1 MNLKSPTLMLACLSA
16 TLLASCNGPQLAAQ
30 IGTDSAQDG
39 ARPAASAAA
48 SGAPANAPVAAP
60 ANATTGGA
68 AQAKV
73 AAGAAPS
80 TAFQG
85 AAALQPLPPIK
96 AMVIKN
102 GSLNVMVDDPENS
115 LSQVDQLVKIEQ
127 GTILNQTI
135 RTQDEKTYVNLTIQV
150 PPDNFEDAL
159 GKLRDLRSHGSR
171 VLVDTVSG
179 QDVTDQFIDLDA
191 QYRNL
196 QATRDAYQKLLDLAT
211 SVQDIITLTRE
222 VGNLQTQMDQIKARQ
237 NLLSR
242 QSGVSTIALTLTP
255 LGAPSGP
262 RPLPRPMQAASAA
275 WHALFTALQ
284 GFAVVLI
291 WAAILLPLPALVLF
305 GGWMLYRRAAR
316 LPQPGSARS

>member
-1 MNLKSPTLMLACLSA
+1 
-16 TLLASCNGPQLAAQ
+16 
-30 IGTDSAQDG
+30 
-39 ARPAASAAA
+39 
-48 SGAPANAPVAAP
+48 
-60 ANATTGGA
+60 
-68 AQAKV
+68 
-73 AAGAAPS
+73 
-80 TAFQG
+80 
-85 AAALQPLPPIK
+85 
-96 AMVIKN
+96 
-102 GSLNVMVDDPENS
+102 
-115 LSQVDQLVKIEQ
+115 
-127 GTILNQTI
+127 
-135 RTQDEKTYVNLTIQV
+135 IQV
-150 PPDNFEDAL
+150 PPDNFEDTL

-196 QATRDAYQKLLDLAT
+196 QATREAYQKLLDKAT

-222 VGNLQTQMDQIKARQ
+222 VGNLQTQLDQIKARQ

-255 LGAPSGP
+255 LGAPSGA

-275 WHALFTALQ
+275 WQALFTALQ